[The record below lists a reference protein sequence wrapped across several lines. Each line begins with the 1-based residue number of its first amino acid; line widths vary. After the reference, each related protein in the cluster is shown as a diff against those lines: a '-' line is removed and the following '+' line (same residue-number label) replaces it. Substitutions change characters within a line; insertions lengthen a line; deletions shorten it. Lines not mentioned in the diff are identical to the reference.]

1 MSSFIALIT
10 ISSSTVQISS
20 EFYLIEWGARSILYL
35 VIIFPIIYVINYL
48 TSNNFFYHPAIF
60 VHILFLN
67 FLLILN
73 ASPLFYIL
81 ALVLGIIHYFKL
93 RGEREKEIEGKK
105 DNQVKLTNEFSYF
118 EEFIKDKKFDKKREV
133 KSELINEF
141 INSNE
146 AKAVSSLNNKIDIL
160 ETEIEEL
167 EKVNEKKLKIKEL
180 EKKLKDLKNSD

>member
-1 MSSFIALIT
+1 MLFSLIIVGVAYSVGAFDKPESTSKLSPKPTEPEPMSNDKLNPIIFHILNLLGMSSFIALIT

-48 TSNNFFYHPAIF
+48 TSNIFFYEAEIF
-60 VHILFLN
+60 PHILLLN

-81 ALVLGIIHYFKL
+81 ALVLGIIHYFQL

-118 EEFIKDKKFDKKREV
+118 EEFINSSCRIKGALL
-133 KSELINEF
+133 SSAF
-141 INSNE
+141 I
-146 AKAVSSLNNKIDIL
+146 
-160 ETEIEEL
+160 
-167 EKVNEKKLKIKEL
+167 
-180 EKKLKDLKNSD
+180 